1 MKLNYL
7 IVLLLAFGI
16 ISCDNS
22 RIYEENIDFEDKMW
36 LADSSQDFTF
46 SIPKPQPVNIYLN
59 VRNTNTYQ
67 YHNLYIK
74 YSLTDSTGQEI
85 KSELINKNLFHEK
98 TGKPFGSGIG
108 DIFSHQ
114 FLLLENIELLDSMN
128 YRIQLTQFM
137 RQDTLE
143 GVVSAGVRVEDAS
156 KN

>member
-1 MKLNYL
+1 MKLNHLLVL
-7 IVLLLAFGI
+7 ILVFAI
-16 ISCDNS
+16 ISCDSS
-22 RIYEENIDFEDKMW
+22 RIYEENVDFYDKMW
-36 LADSSQDFTF
+36 LADSTQHF
-46 SIPKPQPVNIYLN
+46 SFSLSKTQPVNIYFN
-59 VRNTNTYQ
+59 VRNTNTYP

-114 FLLLENIELLDSMN
+114 FLLIEGLELDSMQ
-128 YRIQLTQFM
+128 YRIKLTQFM

-143 GVVSAGVRVEDAS
+143 GVVSAGVRVENAS